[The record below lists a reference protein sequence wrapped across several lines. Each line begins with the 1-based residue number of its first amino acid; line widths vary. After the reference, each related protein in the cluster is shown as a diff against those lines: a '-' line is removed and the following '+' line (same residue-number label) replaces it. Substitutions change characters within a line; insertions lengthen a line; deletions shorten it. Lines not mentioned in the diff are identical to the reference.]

1 MAADRTST
9 GGPKLDPIPPKARP
23 FQGLRAGVVSRTA
36 AGAIDYLI
44 ITIVTLGSYVTV
56 AVVLFLLKPAGYE
69 LPQWPVWWFLA
80 LGFTLMVCY
89 LTLSFG
95 TRGRTVGD
103 RIMGLRVV
111 GHHGT
116 RMWWGVAL
124 LRAAFCT
131 AVPIGLWWCA
141 ISREN
146 RSLQDLVLRTSV
158 IHEWPVPVVPPAPSD
173 PSQRT
178 EL

>member
-1 MAADRTST
+1 MPADRPVP
-9 GGPKLDPIPPKARP
+9 GLHKLDPIPPRARA

-36 AGAIDYLI
+36 AGAIDYAI
-44 ITIVTLGSYVTV
+44 ITSITLGSYVVV
-56 AVVLFLLKPAGYE
+56 AVVLFLFNPAGYR
-69 LPQWPVWWFLA
+69 LPTWPFWYFLVIGFSLMVAYLA
-80 LGFTLMVCY
+80 LA
-89 LTLSFG
+89 FG

-103 RIMGLRVV
+103 RVMGLRVV
-111 GHHGT
+111 GRSGK

-146 RSLQDLVLRTSV
+146 RSVQDLVLRTSV
-158 IHEWPVPVVPPAPSD
+158 IHEWPVPVQPLSPVDAS
-173 PSQRT
+173 SRT
-178 EL
+178 SL

>member
-1 MAADRTST
+1 MANDEA
-9 GGPKLDPIPPKARP
+9 GPHRLDPIPPAARA

-36 AGAIDYLI
+36 AGAIDYAI
-44 ITIVTLGSYVTV
+44 IVTITLGSYVTA
-56 AVVLFLLKPAGYE
+56 AVMLFLINPTGYH
-69 LPQWPVWWFLA
+69 LPTWPFWWFLVI
-80 LGFTLMVCY
+80 GFTLMVGY
-89 LTLSFG
+89 LALAFG

-103 RIMGLRVV
+103 RVMGLRVV
-111 GHHGT
+111 GHQGT

-158 IHEWPVPVVPPAPSD
+158 IHEWPVPVQVLSPAD
-173 PSQRT
+173 PSSRRS
-178 EL
+178 L